1 MHAFHPHF
9 RRNEKRRARQ
19 MAAPGTEPRFEH
31 AAGDPAL
38 VAPEAYVTKL
48 SIRWCSKDATPA
60 GIDAE
65 GLCAIPMLF
74 RNIDLCS

>member
-19 MAAPGTEPRFEH
+19 MAALGREPCVEH

-38 VAPEAYVTKL
+38 VAPKASVTKL
-48 SIRWCSKDATPA
+48 SIRRRSKDATPA